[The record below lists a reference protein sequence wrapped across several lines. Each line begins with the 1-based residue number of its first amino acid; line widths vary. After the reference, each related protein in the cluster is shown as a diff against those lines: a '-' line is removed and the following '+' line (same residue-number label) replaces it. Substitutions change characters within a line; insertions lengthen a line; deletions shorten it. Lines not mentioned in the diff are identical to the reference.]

1 MTKETK
7 ARKALVKLERLLKD
21 VEEIRTADN
30 KESVDSILERGY
42 ELQEVLSKIS
52 QEDKKQDF
60 FSDDFNGQF

>member
-7 ARKALVKLERLLKD
+7 ARKALVKLEGLLKD
-21 VEEIRTADN
+21 VEEIRTESN

-42 ELQEVLSKIS
+42 ELQEVLSKLS

-60 FSDDFNGQF
+60 FTDDFGGQF

>member
-7 ARKALVKLERLLKD
+7 ARKALVKLEGLLKD
-21 VEEIRTADN
+21 VEEIRTAEN

-42 ELQEVLSKIS
+42 ELQEILSKIS

>member
-1 MTKETK
+1 MKNQIQ

-21 VEEIRTADN
+21 VEEIRTESN
-30 KESVDSILERGY
+30 KESIDGILERGY

-52 QEDKKQDF
+52 QEDKSQDF

>member
-1 MTKETK
+1 MTNQIK

-60 FSDDFNGQF
+60 FSDDFGGQF

>member
-7 ARKALVKLERLLKD
+7 ARKALVKLEGLLKD
-21 VEEIRTADN
+21 VEEIRTESN

-60 FSDDFNGQF
+60 FSDDFGGQF

>member
-7 ARKALVKLERLLKD
+7 ARKALVKLEGLLKD
-21 VEEIRTADN
+21 VEEIRTDSN

-52 QEDKKQDF
+52 QDDKKQDF
-60 FSDDFNGQF
+60 FTDDFGGQF